1 MNTSIKKDDK
11 VMVIAGKE
19 KGKSGV
25 VLMVNPDAHRVIVEG
40 INIVSKAKKP
50 RSAKDSGGII
60 KQEAPIDISNVMP
73 ICEKCNKPVRVKHI
87 VGKDDKGKTTNARV
101 CAKCGAVLEF
111 TKEDKKVA
119 KKVAKKSDKEATA
132 KAKKKTETKEE
143 NK

>member
-19 KGKSGV
+19 KGKSGT
-25 VLMVNPDAHRVIVEG
+25 VLMVNSDAHRVVVEG

-50 RSAKDSGGII
+50 RSAQDTGGIQ

-73 ICEKCNKPVRVKHI
+73 ICEKCNKPVRVKHL
-87 VGKDDKGKTTNARV
+87 VSTDAKGKRTSSRI

-111 TKEDKKVA
+111 KKEDKKVA
-119 KKVAKKSDKEATA
+119 KKATKKADSETTA
-132 KAKKKTETKEE
+132 KPKKKVEKKEE